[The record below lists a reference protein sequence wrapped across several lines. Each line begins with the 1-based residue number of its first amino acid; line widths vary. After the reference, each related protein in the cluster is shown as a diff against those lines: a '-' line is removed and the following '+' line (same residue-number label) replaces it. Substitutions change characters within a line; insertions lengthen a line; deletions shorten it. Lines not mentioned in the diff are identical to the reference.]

1 MPATLPIGTVVESG
15 DIAELNAQRFN
26 RHTFWCGQSG
36 SGKTYALGVVLEQML
51 AHTSLPLVILDPNA
65 DFVRLGEV
73 RPEAASTGTAAA
85 LAGRDI
91 RVITPRPSA
100 CGGSSSET
108 TSQSRETSSSRALY
122 GLARVRHAA
131 PR

>member
-36 SGKTYALGVVLEQML
+36 SGKTYALGVVLEQVL

-65 DFVRLGEV
+65 DFAAVQQRVKQLTGKDGLRLFWQGKTHV
-73 RPEAASTGTAAA
+73 ILTKCLMLISCLLMLLLLCRQRRGSH
-85 LAGRDI
+85 
-91 RVITPRPSA
+91 RVW
-100 CGGSSSET
+100 
-108 TSQSRETSSSRALY
+108 
-122 GLARVRHAA
+122 
-131 PR
+131 

>member
-1 MPATLPIGTVVESG
+1 MPATLPIGTVVDSG

-36 SGKTYALGVVLEQML
+36 LGKTYALGVVLEQIL

-85 LAGRDI
+85 LCGPRHPGAATGRPRRLVAGEVLGI
-91 RVITPRPSA
+91 AVPHQGGPVAARPS
-100 CGGSSSET
+100 
-108 TSQSRETSSSRALY
+108 R
-122 GLARVRHAA
+122 
-131 PR
+131 